1 MTRQNPLDLATAAVQ
16 GDRRAL
22 ARLLTAVEN
31 RAPGADAALAALF
44 PRTGRAWRI
53 GVTGAPGTGKST
65 LVTAL
70 AQHYR
75 AQGLTVAILAVDP
88 TSPFTGGAILGDR
101 IRMRDLAGDA
111 GVFIR
116 SMAARGSL
124 GGLAAATG
132 DLARVLDAVGFDIV
146 LVETVGAGQNEVA
159 VAAMAQTTIV
169 VDAPGLGDEVQAIK
183 AGILEI
189 ADVLAVNKADQAG
202 AKNAVRALRAMIE
215 TGHPAARS
223 AREWHH
229 GRRMAA
235 EPAAPDAPLWIPPI
249 IETVATEGR
258 GVGELAQAIA
268 EHRAHVQAGGE
279 WAAVERQQIALELVD
294 RLRDALL
301 GILFERLP
309 DGTLE
314 QAARA
319 VQARALE
326 PGAAV
331 DRLIGA
337 AWTPAGEPVL
347 NDETGAGE
355 RDAAAGAAREAT

>member
-1 MTRQNPLDLATAAVQ
+1 MTRSLPLDLVPAALQ

-53 GVTGAPGTGKST
+53 GITGAPGTGKST

-70 AQHYR
+70 ARHYR
-75 AQGLTVAILAVDP
+75 AQGRTVGVLAIDP

-101 IRMRDLAGDA
+101 IRMRDLAGDS

-132 DLARVLDAVGFDIV
+132 DLARVLDAAGFDVV

-169 VDAPGLGDEVQAIK
+169 VDAPGLGDDVQAIK

-189 ADVLAVNKADQAG
+189 ADVLAVNKADQPG
-202 AKNAVRALRAMIE
+202 AKNTVRALRAMIE
-215 TGHPAARS
+215 TGHPAARTT
-223 AREWHH
+223 RVTHH
-229 GRRMAA
+229 GQRMAVSDA
-235 EPAAPDAPLWIPPI
+235 TEVDMAPLWIPPI
-249 IETVATEGR
+249 IETVALEGR
-258 GVGELAQAIA
+258 GVAELAGAIA
-268 EHRAHVQAGGE
+268 RHRAHLTEAGDGV
-279 WAAVERQQIALELVD
+279 AVERQQITLELFD
-294 RLRDALL
+294 RLREALMARL
-301 GILFERLP
+301 LERLP
-309 DGTLE
+309 AGAVE
-314 QAARA
+314 QAASA
-319 VQARALE
+319 VQARALD
-326 PGAAV
+326 PSAAV
-331 DRLIGA
+331 ESLM
-337 AWTPAGEPVL
+337 
-347 NDETGAGE
+347 
-355 RDAAAGAAREAT
+355 DAALADGPSAAVWTNSGY